1 MSKKFSISSLFAKK
15 RFVIVFSVVV
25 AVIAWFIVSIQ
36 VSPTITKVISDVPID
51 FQLDTITTT
60 TALKAY
66 TGSGTKIKVSV
77 SGKKYIVDSLTSDS
91 VSVVASLENVTGS
104 GTYTLSLV
112 GRKNDQS
119 GSFSIVSVQPS
130 SVTVDLDTEAT
141 KTLPVDLNIV
151 GATVATSQSQ
161 DETIVL
167 ENDLVNSDQSRL
179 TVTGPSREISKI
191 ASAEVY
197 SEVNRQLSESQQIT
211 ARVRLFDADA
221 NMIYDPE
228 SPETSQLK
236 NTELSYTTTAVMANV
251 YLQKTVPLII
261 PTKNEPASPPD
272 IKILETLSSGA
283 ENEQITTIRIKGPQA
298 KIENITAI
306 TLDGILDFSTLDPS
320 NPSTFT
326 VSMKL
331 PEYSD
336 LIFSDYKNLSNVSFD
351 VKVNYSGYSTKAY
364 NVPDDNISVNITQ
377 SGISAVTRSSLRGI
391 TVVGPDDVLSR
402 LHASDIYASV
412 TLSEST
418 PGTYV
423 KSVEFKFKNHTSC
436 WVLGTY
442 ELTVDIS

>member
-66 TGSGTKIKVSV
+66 TGSDTKIKVSV
-77 SGKKYIVDSLTSDS
+77 SGKKYVVDSLTSDS

-179 TVTGPSREISKI
+179 TVTVPAGRFQKLHRPRS
-191 ASAEVY
+191 
-197 SEVNRQLSESQQIT
+197 T
-211 ARVRLFDADA
+211 AR
-221 NMIYDPE
+221 
-228 SPETSQLK
+228 
-236 NTELSYTTTAVMANV
+236 
-251 YLQKTVPLII
+251 
-261 PTKNEPASPPD
+261 
-272 IKILETLSSGA
+272 
-283 ENEQITTIRIKGPQA
+283 
-298 KIENITAI
+298 
-306 TLDGILDFSTLDPS
+306 
-320 NPSTFT
+320 
-326 VSMKL
+326 
-331 PEYSD
+331 
-336 LIFSDYKNLSNVSFD
+336 
-351 VKVNYSGYSTKAY
+351 
-364 NVPDDNISVNITQ
+364 
-377 SGISAVTRSSLRGI
+377 
-391 TVVGPDDVLSR
+391 
-402 LHASDIYASV
+402 
-412 TLSEST
+412 
-418 PGTYV
+418 
-423 KSVEFKFKNHTSC
+423 
-436 WVLGTY
+436 
-442 ELTVDIS
+442 

>member
-66 TGSGTKIKVSV
+66 TGSDTKIKVSV
-77 SGKKYIVDSLTSDS
+77 SGKKYVVDSLTSDS

-167 ENDLVNSDQSRL
+167 ENDLV
-179 TVTGPSREISKI
+179 
-191 ASAEVY
+191 
-197 SEVNRQLSESQQIT
+197 
-211 ARVRLFDADA
+211 
-221 NMIYDPE
+221 
-228 SPETSQLK
+228 
-236 NTELSYTTTAVMANV
+236 
-251 YLQKTVPLII
+251 
-261 PTKNEPASPPD
+261 
-272 IKILETLSSGA
+272 
-283 ENEQITTIRIKGPQA
+283 
-298 KIENITAI
+298 TAI
-306 TLDGILDFSTLDPS
+306 SQG
-320 NPSTFT
+320 
-326 VSMKL
+326 
-331 PEYSD
+331 
-336 LIFSDYKNLSNVSFD
+336 
-351 VKVNYSGYSTKAY
+351 
-364 NVPDDNISVNITQ
+364 
-377 SGISAVTRSSLRGI
+377 LR
-391 TVVGPDDVLSR
+391 
-402 LHASDIYASV
+402 
-412 TLSEST
+412 
-418 PGTYV
+418 
-423 KSVEFKFKNHTSC
+423 
-436 WVLGTY
+436 
-442 ELTVDIS
+442 